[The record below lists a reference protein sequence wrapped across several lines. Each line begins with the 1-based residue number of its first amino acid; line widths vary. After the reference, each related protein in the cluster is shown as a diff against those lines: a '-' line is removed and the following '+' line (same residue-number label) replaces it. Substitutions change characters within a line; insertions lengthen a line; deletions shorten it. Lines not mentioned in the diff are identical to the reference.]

1 MRRTLPMAALAVAL
15 LVPRGAEALEL
26 AKRFGL
32 GYQMTL
38 AGAHGLTARYQASES
53 IGLEL
58 IGGFD
63 AAWFDDD
70 ETGKFDSIFVA
81 GGFSFVLVSDDRG
94 LLSLGT
100 RVSVGTSFDQTTGR
114 GDEPPARVTDIAFEV
129 PLSIEYFVTPHF
141 ALRTGV
147 GLVFAIVHDEAPVLG
162 ESDELNDDCRV
173 RREDP
178 CRHERVGG
186 SSVSFGTGEVLAAAG
201 FTVWF

>member
-1 MRRTLPMAALAVAL
+1 MRRKLHTAAFLALATSL
-15 LVPRGAEALEL
+15 LLPARADAVEI

-32 GYQMTL
+32 GYQVTL
-38 AGAHGLTARYQASES
+38 AGAQGLTARYQASQS

-58 IGGFD
+58 IGGFT

-70 ETGKFDSIFVA
+70 DAGKFDSIFVA
-81 GGFSFVLVSDDRG
+81 GGFNFVLASDDRG

-100 RVSVGTSFDQTTGR
+100 RVSVGTSFSQEYRT
-114 GDEPPARVTDIAFEV
+114 DEDTATRVTDIAFEV

-147 GLVFAIVHDEAPVLG
+147 GLVFAIVHDEAGVLG
-162 ESDELNDDCRV
+162 ETDELNTT
-173 RREDP
+173 
-178 CRHERVGG
+178 ERVGG

-201 FTVWF
+201 FTVWL

>member
-1 MRRTLPMAALAVAL
+1 MRRTLPTAVLALALAL
-15 LVPRGAEALEL
+15 LVPKGAQAIEL
-26 AKRFGL
+26 AKRFGV
-32 GYQMTL
+32 GYQVTL
-38 AGAHGLTARYQASES
+38 AGAHGLSARYQASQS

-70 ETGKFDSIFVA
+70 ETGKFDAIFVA

-100 RVSVGTSFDQTTGR
+100 RVSVGTSFDRTTGPR
-114 GDEPPARVTDIAFEV
+114 RDGEPHSRVTDIAFEV

-162 ESDELNDDCRV
+162 ESDDLNRS
-173 RREDP
+173 
-178 CRHERVGG
+178 ERVGG

>member
-1 MRRTLPMAALAVAL
+1 MRRTLPTAALALAL
-15 LVPRGAEALEL
+15 LVPQGAEAIEI

-32 GYQMTL
+32 GYQVTL
-38 AGAHGLTARYQASES
+38 AGAHGLSARYQASQS

-58 IGGFD
+58 IGGFN
-63 AAWFDDD
+63 AAWFDDN
-70 ETGKFDSIFVA
+70 ENGKVDSIFVA

-100 RVSVGTSFDQTTGR
+100 RVSVGTAFDKATRR
-114 GDEPPARVTDIAFEV
+114 GEEPAARVTDIAFEV

-147 GLVFAIVHDEAPVLG
+147 GLVFAIVHDETSVLG
-162 ESDELNDDCRV
+162 ESDELNRS
-173 RREDP
+173 
-178 CRHERVGG
+178 ERVGG